1 MTQARASLGIV
12 VIGRNE
18 GERLR
23 RCLASLNAGG
33 RPLIYVDS
41 GSTDNSVQIARQME
55 AEVVCLDPSRPFT
68 AARARNAGFKALLE
82 RSTGGPGVAGPAE
95 VRWVQF
101 VDGDC
106 ELADGWLEQGQQEL
120 EKHERWAVVFG
131 RLRERRPGATIYNR
145 LCDMEWAGAAGE
157 TTACGGN
164 AMMRVEA
171 LRAVGGYREDLVAGE
186 EPELCLRLR
195 AAGWS
200 VQRLDA
206 EMGLHDAAMTRF
218 GQWWRRTVR
227 SGHAFAQSLAL
238 HGGGDSKAMRQ
249 TVSIWFWGGVLPAVA
264 VVGAFWSS
272 GWSLLLLALYGVL
285 VARIA
290 HGRRRGGDS
299 VKNAWLYGVFTTIG
313 KVAQLQGQVQWLWRR
328 AMGREARLIEYRAC
342 GSAQGKTESGTVG
355 GTDGAMRIAYL
366 VNQYPK
372 VSHSFIRREV
382 AALEGQGLEV
392 KRFSIRRC
400 QEQLVDPQDEAERQ
414 RTTVI
419 LEAGARRL
427 LTCVARHAATHPW
440 RFWGTILVALRCAR
454 HSGRGPTGYLLHLAY
469 VAEACLLYREL
480 QHWGAQ
486 HLHAHFGTNSAT
498 VAMLCRQLGG
508 PPFSFT
514 VHGPEEFDAPEAL
527 SLPRKIEAAA
537 FVVAVSHF
545 GRSQLF
551 RWCGHELWPK
561 VHVVHCGLD
570 SQFLESPRT
579 RVPNAMKLVSVGRL
593 CEQKGQQLLIEA
605 AAQLKRAGVNFQI
618 TLVGDGEM
626 REAIERLIAR
636 LELQDRVTITGW
648 ASSEEVRQY
657 VLEAR
662 ALVQPSF
669 AEGLPVVI
677 MEAMA
682 LGRPVISTYVAGIP
696 ELVDPGVNGWL
707 VPPGSVEALTG
718 AMQHA
723 LQLPVDELERLGASG
738 AARVASQHDAVAEAG
753 KLAALFRGG
762 AATAQ
767 PSVVRQG
774 AFAYS

>member
-1 MTQARASLGIV
+1 MTQDTASLGIV

-23 RCLASLNAGG
+23 RCLAAINAGG

-41 GSTDNSVQIARQME
+41 GSTDDSVAVARQME
-55 AEVVCLDPSRPFT
+55 AEVVCLDPVRPFT
-68 AARARNAGFKALLE
+68 AARARNAGFKALLQ
-82 RSTGGPGVAGPAE
+82 RWPAT
-95 VRWVQF
+95 RWVQF

-106 ELADGWLEQGQQEL
+106 ELADGWLELAQQQL
-120 EKHERWAVVFG
+120 AAHEQWAVVFG
-131 RLRERRPGATIYNR
+131 RLRERRRSETIYNR
-145 LCDMEWAGAAGE
+145 LCDMEWAGPPGEAA
-157 TTACGGN
+157 ACGGN

-171 LRAVGGYREDLVAGE
+171 LRAARGFREDLTAGE

-195 AAGWS
+195 AAGWK

-206 EMGLHDAAMTRF
+206 EMGLHDADMSRL

-227 SGHAFAQSLAL
+227 SGLAFAQSLAL
-238 HGGGDSKAMRQ
+238 HGWRDGQAWRQ
-249 TVSIWFWGGVLPAVA
+249 TLSIWFWMGALPATA
-264 VVGAFWSS
+264 VVGAV
-272 GWSLLLLALYGVL
+272 GTGGASLLLLALYGLL
-285 VARIA
+285 VGRIA
-290 HGRRRGGDS
+290 HGRHRAGDS
-299 VKNAWLYGVFTTIG
+299 VKDAWLYALFTTLG
-313 KVAQLQGQVQWLWRR
+313 KAAQLQGQVQWALRR
-328 AMGREARLIEYRAC
+328 LRGQTPRLIEYRTAE
-342 GSAQGKTESGTVG
+342 SAPAQRTAPCGTVAG
-355 GTDGAMRIAYL
+355 RNGAMRIAYL

-382 AALEGQGLEV
+382 AALEAQGLAV
-392 KRFSIRRC
+392 KRFSLRRC
-400 QEQLVDPQDEAERQ
+400 QEQLVDPQDEAERR

-427 LTCVARHAATHPW
+427 LTCVARHGAGNPW
-440 RFWGTILVALRCAR
+440 RLVRTIGLSLRCAR
-454 HSGRGPTGYLLHLAY
+454 QSGCGPSGVLRHLVY
-469 VAEACLLYREL
+469 VAEACYLHREL
-480 QHWGAQ
+480 RQWGAQ

-498 VAMLCRQLGG
+498 VAMLCRELGG

-527 SLPRKIEAAA
+527 SLPRKIQAAA

-545 GRSQLF
+545 GRSQLY
-551 RWCGHELWPK
+551 RWCRHELWPK

-570 SQFLESPRT
+570 SQFLEGTRT
-579 RVPNAMKLVSVGRL
+579 AVPDTAKLVSVGRL

-605 AAQLKRAGVNFQI
+605 ASQLKRAGIPFEL

-626 REAIERLIAR
+626 RGAIERLIASHG
-636 LELQDRVTITGW
+636 LENQVRITGW
-648 ASSEEVRQY
+648 ASSEQVRQY
-657 VLEAR
+657 LLESR

-718 AMQHA
+718 AMRHA
-723 LQLPVDELERLGASG
+723 LQLPVDELQRLGASG

-753 KLAALFRGG
+753 KLAALFRGQVPS
-762 AATAQ
+762 AEA
-767 PSVVRQG
+767 SVVRQG
-774 AFAYS
+774 ALAYS